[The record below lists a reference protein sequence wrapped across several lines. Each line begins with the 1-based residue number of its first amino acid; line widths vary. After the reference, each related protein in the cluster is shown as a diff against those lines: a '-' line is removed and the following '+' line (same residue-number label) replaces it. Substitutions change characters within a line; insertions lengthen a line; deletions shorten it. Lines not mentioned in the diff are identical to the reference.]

1 MCCSECTWIDKNFGY
16 NHSRQC
22 FCLDMLKFFFFK
34 KLQYIYLSPPPPPP
48 PPPPPFFPTFPHFFP
63 SIRISIYLH
72 CPPSVSF
79 YPLVYIISLCSR
91 LWAPLSGLRRS
102 SSSSTGTQ
110 HSSTPLRRN
119 NVQAPL
125 KHSPTLHRHRH
136 SWPTLGLFTRRHKR
150 SE

>member
-1 MCCSECTWIDKNFGY
+1 M
-16 NHSRQC
+16 
-22 FCLDMLKFFFFK
+22 
-34 KLQYIYLSPPPPPP
+34 SPPPPPP

-91 LWAPLSGLRRS
+91 LWAPLSGLRCS
-102 SSSSTGTQ
+102 NSSSTGTQ

-136 SWPTLGLFTRRHKR
+136 SWPTLGLFTGTVAQALRVGWSLRLRHCCTVGQLIR
-150 SE
+150 YYLL